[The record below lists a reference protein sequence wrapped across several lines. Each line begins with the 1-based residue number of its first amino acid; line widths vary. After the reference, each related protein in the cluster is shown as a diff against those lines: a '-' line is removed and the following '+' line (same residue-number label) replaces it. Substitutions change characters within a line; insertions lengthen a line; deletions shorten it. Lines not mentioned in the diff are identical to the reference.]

1 MRQGRDKEAED
12 ESDLNDPEQL
22 AFGGGNSS
30 LIEIRTCAG
39 ASHGGAGLSQA
50 YKK

>member
-1 MRQGRDKEAED
+1 MRQGRDKAAED
-12 ESDLNDPEQL
+12 ESALNDPEQL
-22 AFGGGNSS
+22 VLGDGNSS

-39 ASHGGAGLSQA
+39 AHGGAGLSQA

>member
-12 ESDLNDPEQL
+12 ESVLNDPEQL
-22 AFGGGNSS
+22 ALGHGNSS

-39 ASHGGAGLSQA
+39 ARTAAQV
-50 YKK
+50 